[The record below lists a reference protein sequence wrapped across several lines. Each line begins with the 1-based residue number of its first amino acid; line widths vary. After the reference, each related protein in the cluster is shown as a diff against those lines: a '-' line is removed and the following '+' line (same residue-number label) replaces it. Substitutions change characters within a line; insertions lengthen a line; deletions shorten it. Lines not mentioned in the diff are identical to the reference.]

1 MPRTLKELHERV
13 LELERENR
21 NKAVAIWHLKEEK
34 LEHGKKIEQLE
45 EEKLEL
51 GKKMEQLKEE
61 KLELGKKMEQL
72 LRKQDQL
79 PGKQDQEQI
88 LGKQDQEQ
96 VLGEQDQRDAN
107 LKIKKVTFSDEALC
121 KEVELGDDSLFDGGA
136 DDAMKDTDADEVA
149 EETVEIPGC
158 AKSSGSATPR
168 SIKAN
173 NLDSQMLSILHKE
186 DLVGTE
192 NHGKP
197 DHGNERE
204 EQQSERV
211 QEACGKQLFE
221 HDEVQA
227 MEQGAQQS
235 TQEVCSSHEGE
246 EDYIRCASG
255 GSGGVSQEAANR
267 NGFSNEEIFA
277 EGRNIYFSKKVEVR
291 LVKDWQTREPFAAKV
306 EEVVCSRKAPS
317 TGEKAVIVKERGH
330 VREKRL
336 ASQGRPKEGT
346 RLMVMWGGKFYS
358 CSVVKARFSAVKVHY
373 IGWGKQYDEW
383 VPFPSFK
390 VKMDQ

>member
-13 LELERENR
+13 SELERENR
-21 NKAVAIWHLKEEK
+21 NQAVAIW
-34 LEHGKKIEQLE
+34 QLE

-51 GKKMEQLKEE
+51 GKKIK
-61 KLELGKKMEQL
+61 QL
-72 LRKQDQL
+72 LREQDQL
-79 PGKQDQEQI
+79 LGEQDQEQ
-88 LGKQDQEQ
+88 L
-96 VLGEQDQRDAN
+96 LGEQDQRDAD
-107 LKIKKVTFSDEALC
+107 LKNKKVTFSDEALC
-121 KEVELGDDSLFDGGA
+121 KEVELGDDSIFDGGA
-136 DDAMKDTDADEVA
+136 VDAMKDKDADEVA
-149 EETVEIPGC
+149 EETVVIPGC
-158 AKSSGSATPR
+158 AKSSGSVTPR

-173 NLDSQMLSILHKE
+173 NLNSQMLSILHKE

-235 TQEVCSSHEGE
+235 TQEVCSSCEGE
-246 EDYIRCASG
+246 EDYSRCASG
-255 GSGGVSQEAANR
+255 GSGGVSQEGVDG
-267 NGFSNEEIFA
+267 NGLSNEETSA
-277 EGRNIYFSKKVEVR
+277 KGRDLYFSKKVEVR
-291 LVKDWQTREPFAAKV
+291 LVKDWQKQESFAAKV
-306 EEVVCSRKAPS
+306 EEVVCSRRAPS
-317 TGEKAVIVKERGH
+317 TGEKSVIVKERGH
-330 VREKRL
+330 AREKRL

-346 RLMVMWGGKFYS
+346 RLRVMWGGKFYS
-358 CSVVKARFSAVKVHY
+358 CSVVKTRFSAVKVHY
-373 IGWGKQYDEW
+373 IGWGEQYDEW

>member
-168 SIKAN
+168 SITAN
-173 NLDSQMLSILHKE
+173 NLDSQMLSVLHKE
-186 DLVGTE
+186 DLVDIE
-192 NHGKP
+192 KNGKP
-197 DHGNERE
+197 DHGDERE
-204 EQQSERV
+204 EQQRV
-211 QEACGKQLFE
+211 HEACGKQLVE

-227 MEQGAQQS
+227 MEQGAHQS

-246 EDYIRCASG
+246 EDYSRCASG
-255 GSGGVSQEAANR
+255 GSGGVSQEATNG
-267 NGFSNEEIFA
+267 NGFSNEEILA
-277 EGRNIYFSKKVEVR
+277 VGRDIYFLKKVEVR
-291 LVKDWQTREPFAAKV
+291 LVKDWQTRESFAAK
-306 EEVVCSRKAPS
+306 EEVVGSRRASS
-317 TGEKAVIVKERGH
+317 TGVKAVIVKERKH
-330 VREKRL
+330 AREKRL

-358 CSVVKARFSAVKVHY
+358 CSVVKTRLSAVKVHY
-373 IGWGKQYDEW
+373 IGWGEQFDEW
-383 VPFPSFK
+383 VPFPSSK
-390 VKMDQ
+390 VKIDQ